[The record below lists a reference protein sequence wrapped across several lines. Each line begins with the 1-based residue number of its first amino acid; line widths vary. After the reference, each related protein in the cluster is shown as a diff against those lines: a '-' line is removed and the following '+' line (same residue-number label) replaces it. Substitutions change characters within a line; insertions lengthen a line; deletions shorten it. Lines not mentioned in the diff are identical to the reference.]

1 MDFTLSDLSTPA
13 TTSAPTPTTSTGSYG
28 GDSTPVSNAE
38 AGPSRAGGLAQ
49 ALSASID
56 LTADSDND
64 DEEDDAVVRMIDRN
78 AGEKQVQVPLGSTLP
93 PARATNLPSATATT
107 MPHTQRPTQPQP
119 QPQTTSSSHP
129 SHPYPT
135 SPPPPY
141 SPVPHRPMNGG
152 GDANGAGRGGPADDI
167 QFTGSKIRPPSFGV
181 PPSTFAPYAAR
192 GFPSM
197 PSGAAGPSAAL
208 VPPTGGS
215 WANGAAPPLPVSVN
229 GVSYPSDAGPSAG
242 ASASSAI
249 DLTTMRIPTPP
260 PDNKKPVCIGSLI
273 SRVIMLYPAPAAVIG
288 AQPPEG
294 CKEKFDV
301 VQHRGAEFLRVKL
314 KVGSVQLAR
323 HRISADRAV
332 PE

>member
-64 DEEDDAVVRMIDRN
+64 DEEDDAGVRMIDRN
-78 AGEKQVQVPLGSTLP
+78 AGKPVPLGSTLP
-93 PARATNLPSATATT
+93 RARATNLTSTTATT
-107 MPHTQRPTQPQP
+107 RDDTQRPPQSQPQP
-119 QPQTTSSSHP
+119 HTTSSSHP
-129 SHPYPT
+129 HPQ

-141 SPVPHRPMNGG
+141 SPFPHRPMNGDSDG
-152 GDANGAGRGGPADDI
+152 NGAGAGAGGPADDI

-197 PSGAAGPSAAL
+197 SSGAAGPSGTP

-215 WANGAAPPLPVSVN
+215 WANGAAAPLPVSVN

-294 CKEKFDV
+294 CKERFDV
-301 VQHRGAEFLRVKL
+301 VSHRGAEFLRVKL
-314 KVGSVQLAR
+314 KVGPVLLAR
-323 HRISADRAV
+323 HRIGADRAV